1 MLRLS
6 DWRRTSAGI
15 CSLLTTLPPRPLRRD
30 HRDVHFDAFQ
40 GEGVAAVLVREILK
54 EAEARRL
61 KYVFACT
68 NEDRVAGF
76 SPVSL
81 QTR

>member
-1 MLRLS
+1 MY
-6 DWRRTSAGI
+6 T
-15 CSLLTTLPPRPLRRD
+15 LTR
-30 HRDVHFDAFQ
+30 FQ

-68 NEDRVAGF
+68 SEDRVGDFFSRLGF
-76 SPVSL
+76 KRVSAREVPAAKWRGYDASRIKRISIFRSNL
-81 QTR
+81 D